1 MIQLIG
7 TAITLPPLEELI
19 VLLLIG
25 LLVGLVAETIVGTHV
40 PLGYAGAV
48 ILGFLGAWVATHVLH
63 FNISPEYTVKGVP
76 LFRALI
82 GAVILAFLWS
92 VATGRGRWFARR

>member
-1 MIQLIG
+1 MLLFAD
-7 TAITLPPLEELI
+7 TTITLPPLDQLI

-63 FNISPEYTVKGVP
+63 FSISPEWMVNGVP
-76 LFRALI
+76 VLRALI
-82 GAVILAFLWS
+82 GAVLLAFIWS
-92 VATGRGRWFARR
+92 VAMGRGRWYARR